1 MVSHRRFGRSNRDR
15 IVRIS
20 NLIGQTFH
28 RNFSNTFVFEL
39 HGEVLYI
46 NLRTWSRSK
55 NVQQFC
61 LRYSCRQPRYFIP
74 LVHQSCH
81 HNVRGCMFFPS
92 VFPPHSISDDFRSN
106 RFCAIVPSVVPQNFK
121 ETRLNTIHFL
131 QLPILKWVLP
141 FHQRSRHVECFVKV
155 SHI

>member
-74 LVHQSCH
+74 LVL
-81 HNVRGCMFFPS
+81 PS
-92 VFPPHSISDDFRSN
+92 QRSWLYVFSKCFSPPFDFR
-106 RFCAIVPSVVPQNFK
+106 RFSIKP
-121 ETRLNTIHFL
+121 FL
-131 QLPILKWVLP
+131 CYC
-141 FHQRSRHVECFVKV
+141 SECSATKF
-155 SHI
+155 